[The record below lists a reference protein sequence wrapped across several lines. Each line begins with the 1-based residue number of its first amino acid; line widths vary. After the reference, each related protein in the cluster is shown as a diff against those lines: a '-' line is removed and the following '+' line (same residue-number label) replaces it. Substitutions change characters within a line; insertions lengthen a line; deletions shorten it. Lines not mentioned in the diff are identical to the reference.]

1 MKSITNNCF
10 DVNALV
16 SLRFMMNSFND
27 TIIMYF
33 SAEKMTI
40 PRSKLFKN
48 SRGFQAQADVGI
60 NSPHQTNTQSV
71 NVILQPSPSSQQS
84 CRSSSPQPLTKDKEL
99 SVLLN
104 KANVEEREVKLEDVE
119 TVEDKIDVK
128 PLNDELEVLNT
139 SSKELNHINERNIET
154 AKETLNELQTIIKN
168 KDNLIEALSL
178 ILDIYENNP
187 LIVNKLIISREDELS
202 RLLFLL
208 TDAKSIEIIKDDPD
222 IGCCK
227 YSDKLS
233 HISKILI
240 HKNDNTYNFKY
251 SFPNAVNLLDNRR
264 ISWKVCV

>member
-84 CRSSSPQPLTKDKEL
+84 CSSPQPLTKDKEL

-139 SSKELNHINERNIET
+139 CSKELKHINERNIET
-154 AKETLNELQTIIKN
+154 AKETLIELQSII
-168 KDNLIEALSL
+168 
-178 ILDIYENNP
+178 
-187 LIVNKLIISREDELS
+187 
-202 RLLFLL
+202 
-208 TDAKSIEIIKDDPD
+208 
-222 IGCCK
+222 
-227 YSDKLS
+227 
-233 HISKILI
+233 
-240 HKNDNTYNFKY
+240 
-251 SFPNAVNLLDNRR
+251 
-264 ISWKVCV
+264 